1 VRYLIK
7 FTKESEIK
15 FVGHLDL
22 MRTIQR
28 MMKRSG
34 LPIIYSQGFNPH
46 LNLSLAQPLAVG
58 VYSGGD
64 YFDAPLDGEIEEISV
79 KEALNKV
86 APPGI
91 KILEVSKIREDEH
104 KKVFKSMAAIDAA
117 SYRIKLRYSD
127 VSLLE
132 KEMDS
137 LLEKRDWT
145 ILKKSKSG
153 EKEVDIK
160 PMVRTIDFRIVEN
173 LLILE
178 AVVSCGSKANLSP
191 ELLAQFI
198 KTNTTNCDEEA
209 FVDIKRNEM
218 YADVEGKLIPL
229 FRYVKIV

>member
-1 VRYLIK
+1 MRYLIK

-58 VYSGGD
+58 VYSSGD
-64 YFDAPLDGEIEEISV
+64 YFDAPLDGELDELAV
-79 KEALNKV
+79 KDALNKV

-91 KILEVSKIREDEH
+91 KILEVSKIREEEH

-117 SYRIKLRYSD
+117 SYRIKLRYRD

-137 LLEKRDWT
+137 LLEKEDWT

-173 LLILE
+173 LLIVE
-178 AVVSCGSKANLSP
+178 AVISCGSKANLSP

-198 KTNTTNCDEEA
+198 KTNTSGCDQEA

-218 YADVEGKLIPL
+218 YGDVEGKLIPL
-229 FRYVKIV
+229 FKYVKIV

>member
-1 VRYLIK
+1 
-7 FTKESEIK
+7 
-15 FVGHLDL
+15 

-58 VYSGGD
+58 VYSSGD
-64 YFDAPLDGEIEEISV
+64 YFDAPLDGELDELAV
-79 KEALNKV
+79 KDALNKV

-91 KILEVSKIREDEH
+91 KILEVSKIREEEH

-117 SYRIKLRYSD
+117 SYRIKLRYRD

-137 LLEKRDWT
+137 LLEKEDWT

-173 LLILE
+173 LLVVE
-178 AVVSCGSKANLSP
+178 AVISCGSKANLSP
-191 ELLAQFI
+191 ELLALFI
-198 KTNTTNCDEEA
+198 KTNTSGCDQEA

-229 FRYVKIV
+229 FKYVKIV